1 MKKLILS
8 LAIAIFSGISAM
20 AQTDSLSEAYS
31 RIKTLE
37 DKVQQQ
43 NTQISKLSSDV
54 NEVLKQNLALKKNL
68 NLQPTIA
75 TAKSGGVEYRIVELT
90 GDPINNVVTGVMMVE
105 NNGLKEE
112 TVTYVKPVIVDEN
125 GVKYNNFD
133 SFKAHFDGD
142 QSSLLN
148 NLISYPTK
156 VPMKVVIMI
165 NGVSPETKYIKY
177 FELVQRVGDNAVFQ
191 NLPIK
196 WTEQ

>member
-1 MKKLILS
+1 MKHLFLT
-8 LAIAIFSGISAM
+8 LVCLFLTGLSAM
-20 AQTDSLSEAYS
+20 AQSDSLAQAYS
-31 RIKTLE
+31 RIKSLE
-37 DKVQQQ
+37 DKLEHQ
-43 NTQISKLSSDV
+43 NSQINKLSTDV

-75 TAKSGGVEYRIVELT
+75 TAKSGGIEYSVVELT
-90 GDPINNVVTGVMMVE
+90 GDPTSNVVTGIMMVE

-112 TVTYVKPVIVDEN
+112 TITYVKPVIVDEN

-133 SFKAHFDGD
+133 SFKANFDGD

-156 VPMKVVIMI
+156 VPMKIIITI

-196 WTEQ
+196 WAEQ